1 VVNKDWSSD
10 VLHDSLNQ
18 VKLERVLGRAILL
31 VRLLSIDELLE
42 LCNSLRKVL
51 FDET

>member
-18 VKLERVLGRAILL
+18 IKLERVLCWAIFL
-31 VRLLSIDELLE
+31 VRLLAINELLE
-42 LCNSLRKVL
+42 RCNPLGKVL